1 MKILV
6 IGGTRFFGVHM
17 VMELLSMGHQ
27 VTVATRGLTPD
38 PFGDRVDRIVLNHG
52 NPESMR
58 SALDG
63 MFFDVVIDKVAY
75 CSNDIKYAMD
85 AINCDKYI
93 YMSSTAVYELD
104 HKEVREEEFDGF
116 AGELI
121 WCNRPDY
128 SYGEVKK
135 QAEYAL
141 WQKYED
147 KKWIAVRYPYVVG
160 EDDYTKRLFFYVE
173 NVIKGNPMC
182 IDNIDSQ
189 MSFIKSDEAGKFM
202 AYLVDKDF
210 TGAVNGCSYGTISIG
225 EILDYVSKKT
235 GKQAILCDEGE
246 AAPYNGT
253 VDHSVNIDK
262 VAELGYE
269 FSNVEDWIYELIDK
283 YIELVR
289 IYT

>member
-17 VMELLSMGHQ
+17 VNELLSMGHQ
-27 VTVATRGLTPD
+27 VTIATRGLTKD
-38 PFGDRVDRIVLNHG
+38 SFGDSVERIVLDHN
-52 NPESMR
+52 NPESMKN
-58 SALDG
+58 ALAG
-63 MFFDVVIDKVAY
+63 LYYDVVIDKVAY

-93 YMSSTAVYELD
+93 YMSSTAIYELD
-104 HKEVREEEFDGF
+104 HKDVKEDEFDGY
-116 AGELI
+116 AGELV

-141 WQKYED
+141 WQKYGY
-147 KKWIAVRYPYVVG
+147 KQWVAVRYPYVVG
-160 EDDYTKRLFFYVE
+160 EDDYTKRLLFYVE
-173 NVIKGNPMC
+173 NTIKGNPMY

-202 AYLVDKDF
+202 AGLIDKDF
-210 TGAVNGCSYGTISIG
+210 IGAVNGCSYGTISIR

-235 GKQAILCDEGE
+235 GKLAILSDDGE
-246 AAPYNGT
+246 VAPYNGT
-253 VDHSVNIDK
+253 KDHSVNIDR
-262 VAELGYE
+262 ASELGYK
-269 FSNVEDWIYELIDK
+269 FSDIEDWIYKLIDN
-283 YIELVR
+283 YIEMVG
-289 IYT
+289 